1 MSMNIAPFET
11 VEGGRCRPVAEE
23 DGRQVRRCATTT
35 SSESSTGC
43 RIQRFMEWVEKLDR
57 TPSAKNRR
65 RCDTREWKFVDSITL
80 LTKPVS
86 NNVINTV

>member
-1 MSMNIAPFET
+1 
-11 VEGGRCRPVAEE
+11 
-23 DGRQVRRCATTT
+23 
-35 SSESSTGC
+35 
-43 RIQRFMEWVEKLDR
+43 MEWVEKLDR